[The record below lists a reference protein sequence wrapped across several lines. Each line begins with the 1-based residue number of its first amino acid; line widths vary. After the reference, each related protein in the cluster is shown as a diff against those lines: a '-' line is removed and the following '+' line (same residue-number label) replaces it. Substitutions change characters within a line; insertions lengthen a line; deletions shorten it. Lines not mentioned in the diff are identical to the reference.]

1 MTRISQMRTQ
11 RLSIEQADLIVYSD
25 LSVWS
30 SKLCILCV
38 AHISVFMQET
48 TTESSLYAPSKSRWS
63 ICLYMFVLF
72 TTVEVIRHAIRWQI
86 ENMFYAV
93 DYQLPW
99 FPCVKQAL
107 FTALGAVRCAHVNPM
122 LFQFQWSGQ
131 ERASFCE
138 SWLSTVSSWSSETLW
153 WIMLSYVVILFL
165 CWWAECILPWLL
177 LVWASTEGLSHTTT
191 NILLA

>member
-30 SKLCILCV
+30 SKLCILCI
-38 AHISVFMQET
+38 AHISVLMQET

-63 ICLYMFVLF
+63 ICLYMFVHF

-86 ENMFYAV
+86 EIMFYAV

-107 FTALGAVRCAHVNPM
+107 FWALCAVRMSTQCFSNFNDLAKKEPVFVRAGCQPCPPEVQRHCDELCCHM
-122 LFQFQWSGQ
+122 LWYCFFAGGQ
-131 ERASFCE
+131 NAFCHG
-138 SWLSTVSSWSSETLW
+138 
-153 WIMLSYVVILFL
+153 Y
-165 CWWAECILPWLL
+165 CWCELAQKVYLTLL
-177 LVWASTEGLSHTTT
+177 LISC
-191 NILLA
+191 